1 MNVGYKL
8 HNTIAN
14 KAEKS
19 FERQVNFQFEN
30 YYFLVLSYCALSVNK
45 QLSRIFQTLRKSFD
59 GFDEFTVFI
68 TVSIDQC
75 SMKYTLR
82 NFAQMSQAAEFI
94 KLID

>member
-1 MNVGYKL
+1 MLAINCIIQLQTRPK
-8 HNTIAN
+8 
-14 KAEKS
+14 KS
-19 FERQVNFQFEN
+19 ASIKRQLNFLLFI
-30 YYFLVLSYCALSVNK
+30 FVLFYCALSVNK
-45 QLSRIFQTLRKSFD
+45 QLSRIFPTLRKSFD